1 MITLTKISLPKY
13 SKPLIAPGLPLSVYQ
28 KRLTDTVQAIKDLNI
43 DYLVIHADREHSAHQ
58 EFLIGVG
65 PRFEESILIIGAN
78 GKRMLLLGNECMY
91 LPPDPALGIEIEIFQ
106 DFSPPNQKR
115 EISRPIESILRS
127 AGISTGQ
134 RIGTASWKTY
144 SDHLVNDV
152 EHALDIPS
160 FLADELR
167 RIVGSSGDVINANS
181 IFIGTSKGLRLIN
194 DAHQIAQ
201 FEYAAGLV
209 SNSVFQSLSQFAV
222 GISER
227 AAASYFATEGQV
239 QSCHPMLSFG
249 EKARRGLSSPSDNKA
264 KLGDPFSIAVGV
276 AGALTARASMVA
288 HSEKDLSSE
297 LQEFFPKF
305 SQNYWL
311 AIVTW
316 YENISIGAQ
325 GRDVVAAVEKVID
338 KNLYSLSLNP
348 GHNLH
353 IEEWVQSIFTADC
366 TDTVKSG
373 MVLQAD
379 LIPISAGP
387 FCTGNVEDGIAVAD
401 IALQAEIKELY
412 PQMWDRMQKRREFMK
427 GELGITLDSSVLPL
441 SDTCGIFAPYALEL
455 AQVYTKK

>member
-1 MITLTKISLPKY
+1 MISLTKVTLPKY
-13 SKPLIAPGLPLSVYQ
+13 VKPSCAPELPISTYK
-28 KRLTDTVQAIKDLNI
+28 KRLEDVAQALRDLTM

-91 LPPDPALGIEIEIFQ
+91 IPPDPALDIEIEIFQ

-115 EISRPIESILRS
+115 EISRPIEAILRS
-127 AGISTGQ
+127 SGISAGQ

-144 SDHLVNDV
+144 SSHLVNDV

-167 RIVGSSGDVINANS
+167 RIVGSSGDVLNANS
-181 IFIGTSKGLRLIN
+181 IFIGTSNGLRLIN

-209 SNSVFQSLSQFAV
+209 SHSVFEALSHFAV

-227 AAASYFATEGQV
+227 DAASHFATEGQV
-239 QSCHPMLSFG
+239 QSCHPMMSFG
-249 EKARRGLSSPSDNKA
+249 EKARRGLSSPSDNTA
-264 KLGDPFSIAVGV
+264 KLGDPFSMALGV
-276 AGALTARASMVA
+276 AGALTARAAMVA
-288 HSEKDLSSE
+288 HSEKDLSAD
-297 LQEFFPKF
+297 LQTFFPKF

-311 AIVTW
+311 SIVTW
-316 YENISIGAQ
+316 YENIAIGAV
-325 GRDVVAAVEKVID
+325 GKDVVAAVEKVID
-338 KNLYSLSLNP
+338 KSLYSLSLNP

-353 IEEWVQSIFTADC
+353 IEEWVQSIFTPDG

-373 MVLQAD
+373 MVMQAD
-379 LIPISAGP
+379 LIPVSAGP

-401 IALQAEIKELY
+401 AQLRAEIHNLY
-412 PQMWDRMQKRREFMK
+412 PEMWDRMQKRRRFMH
-427 GELGITLDSSVLPL
+427 EVLGITLDESVLPL
-441 SDTCGIFAPYALEL
+441 SNSCGLYAPYALTSDL
-455 AQVYTKK
+455 VFSKK